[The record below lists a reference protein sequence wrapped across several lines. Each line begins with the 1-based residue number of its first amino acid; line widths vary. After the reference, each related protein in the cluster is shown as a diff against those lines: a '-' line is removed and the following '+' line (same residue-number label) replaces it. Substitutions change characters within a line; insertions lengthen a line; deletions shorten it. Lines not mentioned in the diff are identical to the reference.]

1 MNVRDADED
10 AVGDDDSDDADSQ
23 GCSFHFIFIEN
34 ILLTKFCLFKTV
46 LQYSERPKTE
56 LVLFLDVSL
65 LTQFQMLHSTFHI
78 VLVAHLI
85 TAKPSRGS
93 KYKSAFK
100 K

>member
-65 LTQFQMLHSTFHI
+65 LAQFQTVRYSYNVQNLNDFIQILDTF
-78 VLVAHLI
+78 
-85 TAKPSRGS
+85 S
-93 KYKSAFK
+93 KSEI
-100 K
+100 

>member
-1 MNVRDADED
+1 MLNVRDADED

-65 LTQFQMLHSTFHI
+65 LTQFQTVRYSYNVQNLNDFIQILDTF
-78 VLVAHLI
+78 
-85 TAKPSRGS
+85 S
-93 KYKSAFK
+93 KSEI
-100 K
+100 